1 MRFLNLDAVGN
12 HRRKDEIA
20 EELSQLI
27 FHIFT
32 HVIALHSGEDESA
45 DFEAWVIEK
54 PGDLGDRG
62 LKLSQP
68 RKREDSGIDGN
79 VNILNVVHHVD
90 V

>member
-1 MRFLNLDAVGN
+1 MRFLNFDAMRD
-12 HRRKDEIA
+12 HRREDEVS
-20 EELSQLI
+20 EQLSQLI

-32 HVIALHSGEDESA
+32 YIIALHSGEDESA
-45 DFEAWVIEK
+45 DFEPWVIEK

-62 LKLSQP
+62 LQLSQP
-68 RKREDSGIDGN
+68 RKREDPGIDGD